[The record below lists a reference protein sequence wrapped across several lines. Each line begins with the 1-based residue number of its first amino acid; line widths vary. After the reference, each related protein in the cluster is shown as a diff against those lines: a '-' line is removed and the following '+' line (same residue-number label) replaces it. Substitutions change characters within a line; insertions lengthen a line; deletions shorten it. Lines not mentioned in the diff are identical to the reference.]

1 MSETNYNNRMEQTY
15 NGARKNTLIIAII
28 ILAVVA
34 GGVLFFL
41 NRGPSYQK
49 ESLTIE
55 QGLTPIELSPEEQQ
69 ALQAEGLAIPSGEDT
84 AAKNL
89 QTVRTSDELDA
100 IGSDLNETN
109 LSGLDAE
116 SEAIESDL
124 SGL

>member
-1 MSETNYNNRMEQTY
+1 MTMN
-15 NGARKNTLIIAII
+15 KNTLIIAVI
-28 ILAVVA
+28 ILAIVT

-55 QGLTPIELSPEEQQ
+55 QDLTPIKLSPEEQQ
-69 ALQAEGLAIPSGEDT
+69 ALQAEGLTVPSEADA

-89 QTVRTSDELDA
+89 QTVRSSDELDA
-100 IGSDLNETN
+100 IGADLNETD

-116 SEAIESDL
+116 LEAIGSDL

>member
-1 MSETNYNNRMEQTY
+1 MN
-15 NGARKNTLIIAII
+15 KNTLTIAII
-28 ILAVVA
+28 ILVVVA

-49 ESLTIE
+49 ESIIIE
-55 QGLTPIELSPEEQQ
+55 QDLTPIELSSEEQR
-69 ALQAEGLAIPSGEDT
+69 ALQDAGLQIPSGEDA

-89 QTVRTSDELDA
+89 QSVRSSDEIGA
-100 IGSDLNETN
+100 IESDLNETN

-116 SEAIESDL
+116 LEAIENDL

>member
-1 MSETNYNNRMEQTY
+1 MTMN
-15 NGARKNTLIIAII
+15 KNTLIIAVIALI
-28 ILAVVA
+28 VIV

-55 QGLTPIELSPEEQQ
+55 QDLTPIELSPEEQQ
-69 ALQAEGLAIPSGEDT
+69 ALQAEGLTMPSGEDA

-89 QTVRTSDELDA
+89 QSVRTSDEFDA
-100 IGSDLNETN
+100 IGADLNETD

-116 SEAIESDL
+116 L
-124 SGL
+124 